1 MLLRRIFF
9 TSAWTYCFVNM
20 LCFPQASRRQFY
32 ASVCHT
38 YLQVRSS
45 AVLAYK
51 KVIFFRGGYM
61 DTFLIVAAIAGGL
74 VVAATV
80 HSRYLHARLR
90 HVRTRS
96 RYKH

>member
-1 MLLRRIFF
+1 
-9 TSAWTYCFVNM
+9 
-20 LCFPQASRRQFY
+20 
-32 ASVCHT
+32 
-38 YLQVRSS
+38 
-45 AVLAYK
+45 
-51 KVIFFRGGYM
+51 M